1 MSEDEIISICD
12 QCIAGRV
19 ISIPAEVINSMDEVQ
34 AFFVREHYKGKYF
47 LKLPDSEI
55 QFFEWLKSAA
65 PEVWLDLWGDSVEEP
80 YLVSIDFLP
89 HLIPTGRGFPIC
101 DLISADNYYFAP
113 IHINGREAE
122 LMVDTLKQRYMDK
135 KPLTIAQTLLME
147 ISMDAIDIWH
157 FAYKHRVD
165 LEQAK
170 AAVAL
175 LVEEQSIVHFTDAD
189 HLANFVI
196 V

>member
-19 ISIPAEVINSMDEVQ
+19 ISIPEEVINSMDEVQ

-101 DLISADNYYFAP
+101 DLISTDNYYFAP

-165 LEQAK
+165 LVQAK

>member
-12 QCIAGRV
+12 CSIKDRV
-19 ISIPAEVINSMDEVQ
+19 MLIPEKIINQMDEVQ

-47 LKLPDSEI
+47 LKLPDREI
-55 QFFEWLKSAA
+55 LFFEWLKDIA
-65 PEVWLDLWGDSVEEP
+65 PEVWQDLWGDSVEEP

-89 HLIPTGRGFPIC
+89 HLLPSGRGFPIC
-101 DLISADNYYFAP
+101 DLISTDNYYFAP

-122 LMVDTLKQRYMDK
+122 LLVDTLKQRYLDK

-157 FAYKHRVD
+157 FAYKHKIAI
-165 LEQAK
+165 EEAK